1 MLPAFRHAVETSR
14 FREHP
19 EGEAGDRDSG
29 MGMKVVSKQTIGVP
43 RYPEKN
49 KNEAPPNDENLYD
62 GTVFARVF
70 LKKIPHPFV
79 LCFWMFLALY
89 PQQFLYYEP
98 DIGGYYV
105 KGPTLQLLVQ
115 LLNWPSPQVDP
126 GSQPDH

>member
-1 MLPAFRHAVETSR
+1 MTRTATRPPSLKDVVLPAFRHAVETSR

-49 KNEAPPNDENLYD
+49 KNEAPLNDENLYE

-70 LKKIPHPFV
+70 LKMISRPFV
-79 LCFWMFLALY
+79 LCFWMFLAFVS
-89 PQQFLYYEP
+89 PA
-98 DIGGYYV
+98 I
-105 KGPTLQLLVQ
+105 LV
-115 LLNWPSPQVDP
+115 L
-126 GSQPDH
+126 